1 MKCNCGDPRVTEEVP
16 FDSLLRAVRHPAEL
30 SERLRFEAVSS
41 SLNGNGC
48 REATWNCRQRE
59 SFRNNDELTRRTDQ
73 TARQKRD
80 LRRERC
86 DSATTEVTA
95 ITDRPTVTRTGP

>member
-1 MKCNCGDPRVTEEVP
+1 LK
-16 FDSLLRAVRHPAEL
+16 
-30 SERLRFEAVSS
+30 
-41 SLNGNGC
+41 GNSC
-48 REATWNCRQRE
+48 REASYADKRRE

-95 ITDRPTVTRTGP
+95 ITNRPTVTRTGP